1 MIIQVDDT
9 LAIEVSFSMSD
20 REIGYDD
27 DIRFAFYQSGSK
39 ETWLFP
45 SNETGFLLTVDQA
58 EKLASALQQ
67 AAEESRRTPHQ

>member
-9 LAIEVSFSMSD
+9 LAIEVSFTMRD

-27 DIRFAFYQSGSK
+27 DIRFALCQSGSK

-45 SNETGFLLTVDQA
+45 SNETSFLLTADQA
-58 EKLASALQQ
+58 EKLASGLQQ
-67 AAEESRRTPHQ
+67 AAEESKRIPRQ